1 MRDLASA
8 IVGLLLLGLLAF
20 GAVSLVRLVLR
31 HLKGRAA
38 AGPAPLEEAV
48 LPPGDE
54 GTLAEVRRSAGVL
67 EEELGYSAGTVAE
80 LLANATFA
88 KAVDA
93 LAARDVETAFLVRL
107 ARDRDRW
114 VSRIALAVLV
124 DRRDLPSDW
133 PSYAV
138 RWLESSA
145 YDHAGLLIRTLWHSP
160 GEVIGPVIAHIE
172 DVDTID
178 VAELISFRVTEGL
191 EVVTA
196 ELFRRHVPVS
206 LSDDVALLFEDYE
219 LPASV
224 RDAFEQWRTTTTA
237 SLGPAAQ
244 YATAWNRP
252 YDDPPALITARRR
265 EIVDAILEA
274 VTSHPPRSVL
284 LVGEHGVGKTA
295 LVRAALDQLPES
307 WSAFEATASS
317 VNAGAMYIGQLEG
330 RVEEMVTA
338 LRDKEIVWVFPAFHE
353 ALYAGTYSSN
363 PTGLLDALA
372 PHIESGAVTIVGET
386 SPTAYERLIK
396 ERPSVASLV
405 QAIRVRPLADDEATA
420 VVRHALDTQAAEII
434 VSEDVLD
441 ESLEL
446 AQQFIPGVAA
456 PGNALQLL
464 QAAVDDAIDN
474 GRDNLAAGDV
484 LATLASLSGLPLAVL
499 DPTRP
504 LHLEDVRA
512 FFEQRVLGQPEA
524 IDCLVDRIALVKA
537 GLTDPSRPLAVFLF
551 VGPTGTG
558 KTEIAKALAEFL
570 FGSANRLVRLDMSEY
585 QTPDSHE
592 RLLADANIE
601 GGGAPLIAS
610 VRKDPFAV
618 VLLDEFEKAVQPIW
632 DLFLQVF
639 DDGRLTDK
647 HGRTADF
654 RRCVIILTSNVG
666 SAIAG
671 GGSTLG
677 FERA

>member
-1 MRDLASA
+1 M
-8 IVGLLLLGLLAF
+8 
-20 GAVSLVRLVLR
+20 
-31 HLKGRAA
+31 
-38 AGPAPLEEAV
+38 
-48 LPPGDE
+48 
-54 GTLAEVRRSAGVL
+54 
-67 EEELGYSAGTVAE
+67 
-80 LLANATFA
+80 
-88 KAVDA
+88 
-93 LAARDVETAFLVRL
+93 
-107 ARDRDRW
+107 
-114 VSRIALAVLV
+114 
-124 DRRDLPSDW
+124 
-133 PSYAV
+133 
-138 RWLESSA
+138 
-145 YDHAGLLIRTLWHSP
+145 
-160 GEVIGPVIAHIE
+160 
-172 DVDTID
+172 
-178 VAELISFRVTEGL
+178 
-191 EVVTA
+191 
-196 ELFRRHVPVS
+196 FRRHVPVS

-274 VTSHPPRSVL
+274 VTADPPRSVL

-420 VVRHALDTQAAEII
+420 VVRHALDTQAAEIV

-464 QAAVDDAIDN
+464 AGCG
-474 GRDNLAAGDV
+474 GR
-484 LATLASLSGLPLAVL
+484 
-499 DPTRP
+499 R
-504 LHLEDVRA
+504 
-512 FFEQRVLGQPEA
+512 
-524 IDCLVDRIALVKA
+524 DR
-537 GLTDPSRPLAVFLF
+537 
-551 VGPTGTG
+551 
-558 KTEIAKALAEFL
+558 
-570 FGSANRLVRLDMSEY
+570 
-585 QTPDSHE
+585 
-592 RLLADANIE
+592 
-601 GGGAPLIAS
+601 
-610 VRKDPFAV
+610 
-618 VLLDEFEKAVQPIW
+618 
-632 DLFLQVF
+632 
-639 DDGRLTDK
+639 
-647 HGRTADF
+647 
-654 RRCVIILTSNVG
+654 
-666 SAIAG
+666 
-671 GGSTLG
+671 
-677 FERA
+677 ERA